1 MIIIRQARLVG
12 LKVRSLRKKRHLTQA
27 ELAIKIGVQQ
37 SDLSRMEKGEY
48 RVSLDTLFR
57 ILQVF
62 EMTMAEFFDE
72 VIQGGV
78 STKDQEILSDFHT
91 LAEEDQKEVREF
103 IHFKKMQEKGKTGNE
118 FED

>member
-1 MIIIRQARLVG
+1 MTILRQARLVG
-12 LKVRSLRKKRHLTQA
+12 LKIRSLRKKRHLTQA

-48 RVSLDTLFR
+48 RVSLDTLFG

-78 STKDQEILSDFHT
+78 STRDQEVLHEYHT
-91 LAEEDQKEVREF
+91 LNPDDQKEVKEF
-103 IHFKKMQEKGKTGNE
+103 IRFKQLQEKGQSSDDE
-118 FED
+118 